1 MSTPSKG
8 QIILYEAENGG
19 LRLDVRLEGETVW
32 LTQQSMAELFHV
44 KPQNITMHLKNIYAE
59 GELDA
64 AATCKDFL
72 QVQKEGARLVERHR
86 KFYNL
91 DAIISVGYRI
101 KSQIATRFR
110 IWATQKL
117 TEFIKKGFLLDDQ
130 RLKEADNSRYFEEL
144 LARIRDIRSSEKVFW
159 RKILDLYA
167 TSIDYDPAAETTRA
181 LFKQIQN
188 KMHWAAHGHT
198 AAEIIYGR
206 ADANQPNMGITNFPG
221 NKLLKR
227 DVEIAKNYLTE
238 TELNLLNRI
247 VTAHLELAEIQA
259 LNQTPMTM
267 SDWSE
272 RLDQFL
278 TMTGRELLTHAGT
291 ISHQTALEKARTEY
305 EAFRQKTINQPS
317 PIEQHFIE
325 AEQHL
330 SQLQKNHPKTSENQ

>member
-1 MSTPSKG
+1 MSDSPKG
-8 QIILYEAENGG
+8 QIILYEADDGA
-19 LRLDVRLEGETVW
+19 LRIDVRLEDETVW
-32 LTQQSMAELFHV
+32 LTQQSMAELFQV

-59 GELDA
+59 EELDA
-64 AATCKDFL
+64 TATCKDFL
-72 QVQKEGARLVERHR
+72 QVQKEGSRLVERRR

-91 DAIISVGYRI
+91 DAIISVGYRVQ
-101 KSQIATRFR
+101 SQVATRFR

-117 TEFIKKGFLLDDQ
+117 TEFIKKGFVLDDQ
-130 RLKEADNSRYFEEL
+130 RLKEPDNARYFEEL

-167 TSIDYDPAAETTRA
+167 TSIDYDPNAETTRS

-206 ADANQPNMGITNFPG
+206 ADADQPNMGITNFPG

-238 TELNLLNRI
+238 EELNLLNRI

-267 SDWSE
+267 HDWTE

-291 ISHQTALEKARTEY
+291 ISHQAALEKARTEY
-305 EAFRQKTINQPS
+305 ETFHKKIINQPS

-330 SQLQKNHPKTSENQ
+330 KQLQKNRPKPSENK